1 MLKKPKRYE
10 SNLIQWEVPTTF
22 KEATTGPEAND
33 WTRAIEDELEALVK
47 NNTWTLVPKSADQH
61 LIDSKWVFKVLKKYG
76 RHNKEI
82 PERPDYVREVFNK
95 NMVWTTLKRLLQLLE
110 MTHCELYYL

>member
-10 SNLIQWEVPTTF
+10 SNLIQWEVSTTF

-47 NNTWTLVPKSADQH
+47 NNTWTLVPKSAD
-61 LIDSKWVFKVLKKYG
+61 
-76 RHNKEI
+76 
-82 PERPDYVREVFNK
+82 
-95 NMVWTTLKRLLQLLE
+95 
-110 MTHCELYYL
+110 